1 MKITKK
7 IWVDFK
13 NESIISSREKLI
25 GDIAKEHE
33 LIVKSNGALG
43 DFLKQHKNYHSAVAM
58 FNDMLKNE
66 ITINDLYREFDK
78 YAYEIAEAN
87 ILKRYTQIEIEL

>member
-1 MKITKK
+1 MKIKK
-7 IWVDFK
+7 RIWVDFK
-13 NESIISSREKLI
+13 NESIISSRDKLI

-33 LIVKSNGALG
+33 LLVKSNWALG

-66 ITINDLYREFDK
+66 ITINDLYREFDQ

>member
-13 NESIISSREKLI
+13 NESIISSRDKLI

-33 LIVKSNGALG
+33 LIVKSNWALG

-66 ITINDLYREFDK
+66 IIINDLYREFDK
-78 YAYEIAEAN
+78 YAYEITEAN